1 MRIHRTTIA
10 AALALVI
17 GVMAI
22 IAGGQVLFLG
32 RDPGYYVIDWLVVY
46 NFTVGVL
53 SVAAAAWIWLRGWRA
68 RAVAAIVFSAHATV
82 MLTLLAVYRVVV
94 APDSLVAM
102 TIRLSVWAII
112 AGMLYSLRHDT
123 PGATQRLSTH
133 GR

>member
-53 SVAAAAWIWLRGWRA
+53 SVGAAAWIWLRGWRA
-68 RAVAAIVFSAHATV
+68 LAIAAIVLSAHATV
-82 MLTLLAVYRVVV
+82 MLILLVAYRVVV

-112 AGMLYSLRHDT
+112 AWLLFGLRRLNL
-123 PGATQRLSTH
+123 GATRS
-133 GR
+133 

>member
-10 AALALVI
+10 ATLALVI

-53 SVAAAAWIWLRGWRA
+53 SVGAAAWIWLRGWRA
-68 RAVAAIVFSAHATV
+68 RAVAAIVLGAHAAV
-82 MLTLLAVYRVVV
+82 MLTLLVAYRAVV

-112 AGMLYSLRHDT
+112 AWLLFGLRRVNL
-123 PGATQRLSTH
+123 GVSGQVE
-133 GR
+133 

>member
-1 MRIHRTTIA
+1 MRVQRAQVA
-10 AALALVI
+10 AVLALVI

-46 NFTVGVL
+46 NFSVGVL
-53 SVAAAAWIWLRGWRA
+53 SVGAAAWIWFRSRRA
-68 RAVAAIVFSAHATV
+68 RSVAAIVLVAHATV
-82 MLTLLAVYRVVV
+82 MLTLLAAYRAVV

-112 AGMLYSLRHDT
+112 AWLLYSLRHDKL
-123 PGATQRLSTH
+123 GATR
-133 GR
+133 R

>member
-46 NFTVGVL
+46 NFTVGAL
-53 SVAAAAWIWLRGWRA
+53 SVGAAAWIWLRGWRA
-68 RAVAAIVFSAHATV
+68 RGVAAIVLGAHATV
-82 MLTLLAVYRVVV
+82 MLILLVAYRVVV

-102 TIRLSVWAII
+102 TLRLSVWALI
-112 AGMLYSLRHDT
+112 AWLLYGLRLLN
-123 PGATQRLSTH
+123 PGVSGQME
-133 GR
+133 